1 MRGTMT
7 KLRALRANRGG
18 PRSRNKPLTLRDLS
32 ARTGYSIGH
41 LSDVEQGRKAA
52 GDAMVDKLARVYG
65 KTVAAMRR
73 ICDATFREGA
83 TADAS

>member
-52 GDAMVDKLARVYG
+52 GAAMIDTLARVYN
-65 KTVAAMRR
+65 KSIAAMRKV
-73 ICDATFREGA
+73 CDATMREGA
-83 TADAS
+83 AADAS